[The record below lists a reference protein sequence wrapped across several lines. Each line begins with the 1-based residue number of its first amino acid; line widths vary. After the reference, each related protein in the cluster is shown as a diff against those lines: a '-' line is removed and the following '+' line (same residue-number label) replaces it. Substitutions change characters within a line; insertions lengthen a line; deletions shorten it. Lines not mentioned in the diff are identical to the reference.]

1 MKRLNPTVEKLTE
14 SKKARKQQTMSLA
27 TFDTV
32 ANHINSSKATDV
44 ELNDLELKRFEN
56 AHDGVGLAGIKRKEH
71 EDCLSANEQ
80 LVLKDFIRKCCYRMR
95 MAKLYSK
102 QYKESLIDVLVAQEC
117 KKTNQVK
124 KTIKKMRAEMIANR
138 KDLIIKARKVKKQK

>member
-1 MKRLNPTVEKLTE
+1 MKRLNLTVEKLTE

-71 EDCLSANEQ
+71 EDCLYANEK
-80 LVLKDFIRKCCYRMR
+80 LVLSDFIKNHCYRMR
-95 MAKLYSK
+95 MAQLYSN
-102 QYKESLIDVLVAQEC
+102 QYKESLIGVLAAQEC
-117 KKTNQVK
+117 KKTNQIK

-138 KDLIIKARKVKKQK
+138 KDLIIKARKDKKQK